1 MRGKGLT
8 VVVYCASSKEV
19 DKVYVD
25 ATKRLGQLLAENGIT
40 CVNGAGNQGLMG
52 ALNDSVILHGGMV
65 KGVIPRFMADAGWC
79 HRQLNEIIVTETIH
93 ERKARMASLSEAAIA
108 LPGGLGTLE
117 ELAEILTWKQL
128 GLYNKPVIV
137 INVNGYYNSLLQF
150 FDQMIDEKFMN
161 VGYRSMWEVV
171 ATPEE
176 ALKLLQSQ
184 SEWDGKLFKYGS

>member
-19 DKVYVD
+19 GEVYLD
-25 ATKRLGQLLAENGIT
+25 AAKRLGQLFAENGVT

-52 ALNDSVILHGGMV
+52 VLNDSILHHGGTA

-79 HRQLNEIIVTETIH
+79 HERLSETIITETIH
-93 ERKARMASLSEAAIA
+93 ERKECMANLSDAAIA

-128 GLYNKPVIV
+128 GLYTHPVI
-137 INVNGYYNSLLQF
+137 ILNVNGYYDKLLQF
-150 FDQMIDEKFMN
+150 FNQMIAEKFMN
-161 VGYRSMWEVV
+161 GGFRAMWEVV
-171 ATPEE
+171 ITPEE
-176 ALKLLQSQ
+176 AMELLRTP
-184 SEWDGKLFKYGS
+184 SEWSTEVSKYGG